1 MVLSPRGWRSKFGT
15 PGKHGSKNVV
25 RETDEVGKGQIRM
38 RTVLN
43 RLLINALQ
51 QVPGEMPFLSGNLSA
66 MKFSIV

>member
-1 MVLSPRGWRSKFGT
+1 M

-38 RTVLN
+38 RTVFEQAIDQRFQL
-43 RLLINALQ
+43 
-51 QVPGEMPFLSGNLSA
+51 VPGEMLFLFGNLSA

>member
-1 MVLSPRGWRSKFGT
+1 MDGGANSGRL
-15 PGKHGSKNVV
+15 GKHGSKNVV

>member
-1 MVLSPRGWRSKFGT
+1 MDGGANSGCTGSMVL
-15 PGKHGSKNVV
+15 KNVV

-43 RLLINALQ
+43 RPLINALQ
-51 QVPGEMPFLSGNLSA
+51 LVHGEMLFLFGNLSA